1 MDEILQLAELIQQRN
16 MNERQISEII
26 QRPATQGHIGEYIA
40 SRILGIDLAKTANNN
55 AIDGWFSNEQLSGKS
70 VNIKFYSK
78 QEGLIAIKTELQP
91 DYFLILTGPLSPPG
105 SSKGKIH
112 ACVID
117 HIYLFDGKK
126 LAEALIARGT
136 KFSVATSVPKKLW
149 EEAEI
154 YPVQRNMELIISK
167 TQRNTLSTF
176 GSKINFG
183 G

>member
-1 MDEILQLAELIQQRN
+1 MDEVFQLAELLHQRN
-16 MNERQISEII
+16 IIERQISEVI

-40 SRILGIDLAKTANNN
+40 SKILGIDLSKTANTN
-55 AIDGWFSNEQLSGKS
+55 AIDGWFSNDQLSGKS

-78 QEGLIAIKTELQP
+78 QDGLLAIKAELQP

-105 SSKGKIH
+105 SSKGKTH

-126 LAEALIARGT
+126 LAEALNTRGT
-136 KFSVATSVPKKLW
+136 KFSVATSVPKKIW

-154 YPVQRNMELIISK
+154 YPVQRNMELIVSE
-167 TQRNTLSTF
+167 TQRNILTTF
-176 GSKINFG
+176 GSKINTG